1 MRRFDR
7 VLLIVNPVART
18 VSRPTMA
25 VIEKALSADFKLE
38 VLETAERGHATEV
51 AAQAAL
57 DGLDLV
63 VVFSGDGT
71 INEAVNGLAGTDAV
85 LGVIPGGATNILAQ
99 ALGMPLDPVEATG
112 VLIARALD
120 GQARK
125 LTLGVADGRYFGVNC
140 GAGVDAAAMARLDS
154 KFPKT
159 KKAFERA
166 AFRAVA
172 REVIARY
179 AGRFPDLTVSVDGDE
194 PVPAIS
200 VLIGRTDP
208 YTYYKGRGVRVT
220 PQASLEEGLD
230 ILSART
236 LPRRRVLRIAWQMFG
251 SARHVKGRD
260 MDYRHDA
267 SHVEVTSE
275 RPFPVQV
282 DGDVMGNRKV
292 LSVGLARDALW
303 VVA

>member
-1 MRRFDR
+1 MNTHSLRLAIAF
-7 VLLIVNPVART
+7 A
-18 VSRPTMA
+18 
-25 VIEKALSADFKLE
+25 
-38 VLETAERGHATEV
+38 TAFVPG
-51 AAQAAL
+51 
-57 DGLDLV
+57 V
-63 VVFSGDGT
+63 V
-71 INEAVNGLAGTDAV
+71 
-85 LGVIPGGATNILAQ
+85 LAQ
-99 ALGMPLDPVEATG
+99 DEAHQAGAPPASAEMAQCARVQPVVEN
-112 VLIARALD
+112 II
-120 GQARK
+120 
-125 LTLGVADGRYFGVNC
+125 
-140 GAGVDAAAMARLDS
+140 AAAMARLDS

-172 REVIARY
+172 REVIASY

-230 ILSART
+230 VLSART

-260 MDYRHDA
+260 MDYHHDA

-282 DGDVMGNRKV
+282 DGDVMGDRTV